1 MINFINKYHIIIA
14 KISLVIGFIFALFGS
29 LFFNL
34 KLWVDMYYHLMELG
48 FIFYL
53 LAFYILSKND
63 SKGFSKLWKT
73 ITLIIVLCSLSTLVD
88 ELFYSAKLVEWNDL
102 IRIIIIV
109 FASFKITYKIKI
121 LQLIKSLWKE

>member
-1 MINFINKYHIIIA
+1 MNFINKYRIIIV
-14 KISLVIGFIFALFGS
+14 KTSLLCGFFSALFGS

-34 KLWVDMYYHLMELG
+34 KLWEGMYYHLIELG

-63 SKGFSKLWKT
+63 SIGFSKLWKT
-73 ITLIIVLCSLSTLVD
+73 ITLIIFLCSVSTLVD
-88 ELFYSAKLVEWNDL
+88 ELFYDAKIVELNDL
-102 IRIIIIV
+102 IRITIIV

-121 LQLIKSLWKE
+121 LHLIKSLWKT